1 METSADS
8 SKELSTRWLKFY
20 TYGVL
25 PFKIITSPVAM
36 LADYDRMIEA
46 GYNASLNPS
55 AFIPVVIFDIFICFL
70 IYGLH
75 KKRLWGWICNWVF
88 LGLMIFSALNFRIS
102 FGANVVAIISI
113 FLIFFLPNYFYF
125 KKRKYLFLSKSSII
139 NEGVAS

>member
-1 METSADS
+1 METTTDS
-8 SKELSTRWLKFY
+8 SKELTTRWLRFY

-25 PFKIITSPVAM
+25 PFKIITSPVAI

-46 GYNASLNPS
+46 GYKASLNPT

-88 LGLMIFSALNFRIS
+88 LGLMIFSSLTFRIS
-102 FGANVVAIISI
+102 FGGNVVAIILG

-125 KKRKYLFLSKSSII
+125 TKRKYLFMSGSSA
-139 NEGVAS
+139 ESETTTS